1 MLAYAA
7 GRRRIA
13 QRQSSPNAMLFILCG
28 HIVALAFVMSVKM
41 DLPQKI
47 FYPTT
52 DLIEVP
58 VPPLPPPPTQTRT
71 PPAKHLTTVTQPDVP
86 IPAPAHDQPE
96 IDPGPAVISGAAEVG
111 GASTIPIFDFPPKP
125 VPVSSAARL
134 LTSGAD
140 LKPPYPES
148 KLLNEEEA
156 ALQLRLTIDD
166 HGRVVAVHPIG
177 RADPVFLGAAR
188 RHLLAHWRYKPAM
201 QDGRAVATSIVITL
215 RFELDG

>member
-41 DLPQKI
+41 DLPRKI
-47 FYPTT
+47 FPHT

-58 VPPLPPPPTQTRT
+58 LPPLPPSPTQTRT
-71 PPAKHLTTVTQPDVP
+71 PPAKHLTTVAQPELP
-86 IPAPAHDQPE
+86 IPTPVHDQPQA
-96 IDPGPAVISGAAEVG
+96 DPGPTMIGGAAEVG
-111 GASTIPIFDFPPKP
+111 GTSSIPIFDFSPKP
-125 VPVSSAARL
+125 APVSSAARL

-166 HGRVVAVHPIG
+166 HGRVVAVDPIG

-215 RFELDG
+215 RFQLDG